1 MRISALIAALLACA
15 PARAQIR
22 VEPVSALHI
31 AAPTPRLTLPSA
43 PSAPALLPPP
53 LLSAPLITQAAP
65 IAAAPAPTAA
75 ARPAAARIAALQTG
89 VSETLTGLGEEQV
102 PSAAKASSAGRA
114 LEDLLTGARGAAA
127 SGDLPGPSATAQGS
141 ARATSE
147 ELDYAANAATALSA
161 LADDIGAERGQKA
174 SRMSGG
180 DFIDLVEA
188 ARARADASDAPSPA
202 ASEIARVVRA
212 QTVRVVRALTDPRK
226 PLSESVKRTLSVWQ
240 VFGQVLAEAAAKGR
254 LDDIAAEARLFA
266 SQVEDSV
273 EPARPRP
280 EDPEGYA
287 TIAVPGSVFGWKP
300 IETSPGHGLVPLDA
314 LIRFALSDKRRSG
327 DAKGFVLPGAA
338 RREDALVH
346 FYGERHSDGELIKE
360 NMRRLAADM
369 RPDRPA
375 IVLVEGYTGPALRG
389 YQAQR
394 YLSDRGLD
402 ADEIPDDTAVEVRGW
417 DTIDGYSASKHPLLQ
432 HHMDLLELNRLAH
445 GPQRGLSYYAV
456 FARAAWAAVRGWS
469 ELWKAAIVARN
480 GDLDR
485 AVARAAAEADKTGAT
500 VHVIAGS
507 DHLLQ
512 NPRLRRLPLLGR
524 PVFRKGLLEALRG
537 RSYWASK
544 PPEAAR

>member
-22 VEPVSALHI
+22 VEPVSALHV
-31 AAPTPRLTLPSA
+31 AAPTPRLTVLSA
-43 PSAPALLPPP
+43 PTAPALLPPP
-53 LLSAPLITQAAP
+53 ILSASLLTQAAP

-75 ARPAAARIAALQTG
+75 ARIAALQTG
-89 VSETLTGLGEEQV
+89 VSETLAGLGKEQV
-102 PSAAKASSAGRA
+102 PSAAEASSAGRA

-174 SRMSGG
+174 SRMNGG

-188 ARARADASDAPSPA
+188 ARARADASDADAPSPA
-202 ASEIARVVRA
+202 AAATARVVRA
-212 QTVRVVRALTDPRK
+212 QTVRVVRALTDPQK

-240 VFGQVLAEAAAKGR
+240 VFGQVLAEAAEKGR

-287 TIAVPGSVFGWKP
+287 TIAVPGSVFDWKP

-369 RPDRPA
+369 RPGRPA
-375 IVLVEGYTGPALRG
+375 IVLVEGYTDQPLHG

-402 ADEIPDDTAVEVRGW
+402 ADAVPDDTAVEVRGW
-417 DTIDGYSASKHPLLQ
+417 DTIDGYNASKHPLLQ

-445 GPQRGLSYYAV
+445 GPRRGLGYYAAI
-456 FARAAWAAVRGWS
+456 ARAAWAAVRGWK
-469 ELWKAAIVARN
+469 ELWRTAIVARN
-480 GDLDR
+480 ADLDR
-485 AVARAAAEADKTGAT
+485 AVARAAAEADKTGST

-512 NPRLRRLPLLGR
+512 NPRLWRLPLIGR
-524 PVFRKGLLEALRG
+524 PAFRQGLRDALRG